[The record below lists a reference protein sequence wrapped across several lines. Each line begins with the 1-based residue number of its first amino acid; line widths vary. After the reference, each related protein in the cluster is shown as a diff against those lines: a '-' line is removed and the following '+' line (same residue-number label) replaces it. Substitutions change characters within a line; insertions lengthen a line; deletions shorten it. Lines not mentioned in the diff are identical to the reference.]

1 MMQQTD
7 TSPAN
12 TTADGIGWK
21 LHPQL
26 LADSI
31 PIADLTVCAV
41 RLLDDARFP
50 WVLLIPRI
58 GGLAQW
64 LDMPSDIAHQ
74 VLDEVH
80 TVQHVLQ
87 QIFTPIRIN
96 FATIGNRVDQL
107 HIHCVARFSHDA
119 AWPDVVWGY
128 GTRQPYAPLER
139 LTRANAI
146 AAGLKPY
153 SQRHSDF

>member
-7 TSPAN
+7 KPPASSTPN
-12 TTADGIGWK
+12 GAAWK

-31 PIADLTVCAV
+31 PITELPICAV

-50 WVLLIPRI
+50 WILLIPRI
-58 GGLAQW
+58 AGLTQW
-64 LDMPSDIAHQ
+64 LDMPQDIAHQ
-74 VLDEVH
+74 VLDEVYGA
-80 TVQHVLQ
+80 QHVLQ

-107 HIHCVARFSHDA
+107 HIHCVARFSNDA
-119 AWPDVVWGY
+119 AWPDVVWGH
-128 GTRQPYAPLER
+128 GTRQPYNPLDR

-146 AAGLKPY
+146 AAGLKTY
-153 SQRHSDF
+153 SRRHSSN

>member
-7 TSPAN
+7 KPPASSAPN
-12 TTADGIGWK
+12 GAAWK

-31 PIADLTVCAV
+31 PITELPICAV

-50 WVLLIPRI
+50 WILLIPRI
-58 GGLAQW
+58 AGLTQW
-64 LDMPSDIAHQ
+64 LDMPQDIAHQ
-74 VLDEVH
+74 VLGEVH
-80 TVQHVLQ
+80 EAQHVLQ

-107 HIHCVARFSHDA
+107 HIHCVARFSNDA
-119 AWPDVVWGY
+119 AWPDVVWGH
-128 GTRQPYAPLER
+128 GTRQPYNPLDR

-146 AAGLKPY
+146 AAGLKTY
-153 SQRHSDF
+153 SRRHSSN